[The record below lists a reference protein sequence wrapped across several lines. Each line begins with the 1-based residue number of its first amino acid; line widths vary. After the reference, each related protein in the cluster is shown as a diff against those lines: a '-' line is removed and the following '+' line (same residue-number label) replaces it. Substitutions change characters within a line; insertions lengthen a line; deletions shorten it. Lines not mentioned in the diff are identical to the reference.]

1 MPQTLGEAA
10 KAVGK
15 NRTTLLRA
23 VKSGKLSA
31 TYDDALGGWLV
42 EPAELHRIFPPIP
55 AADAGASAAQG
66 GASTRSTPASGEVRE
81 LRARLEAFEAGQ
93 HLRDEVIADLH
104 RRLDTA
110 TQQLGEALQQV
121 RLLTDQRAA
130 PAPAPAPAAPTVSA
144 PRRRSWLLWRRE

>member
-42 EPAELHRIFPPIP
+42 EPAELHRIFPPISTT
-55 AADAGASAAQG
+55 DAGASAAQG
-66 GASTRSTPASGEVRE
+66 GASTRSTSASGASGEMRE

-93 HLRDEVIADLH
+93 RLRDEVIEDLR

-121 RLLTDQRAA
+121 RLLTDQRTTP
-130 PAPAPAPAAPTVSA
+130 PAPP
-144 PRRRSWLLWRRE
+144 RRSWLPWRRRA

>member
-42 EPAELHRIFPPIP
+42 EPAELHRIFPPIST
-55 AADAGASAAQG
+55 ADAGASAAQG
-66 GASTRSTPASGEVRE
+66 GASTRSTSASGASGEVRE

-93 HLRDEVIADLH
+93 RLRDEVIEDLR

-121 RLLTDQRAA
+121 RLLTDQRTTL
-130 PAPAPAPAAPTVSA
+130 PAPPRQSWLPW
-144 PRRRSWLLWRRE
+144 RRRA